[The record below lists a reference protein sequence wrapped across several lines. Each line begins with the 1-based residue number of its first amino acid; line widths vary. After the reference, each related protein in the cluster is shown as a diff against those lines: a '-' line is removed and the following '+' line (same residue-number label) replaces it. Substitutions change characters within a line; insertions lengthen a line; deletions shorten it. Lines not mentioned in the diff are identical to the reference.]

1 LLMQQ
6 FGVLSLPVVNDK
18 YDFKDPESAPFS
30 GVVDI
35 TDILMF
41 VAFGNFNEAPQTT
54 PTPEQ
59 LSGEK
64 MSFITVSDVVGAA
77 LQLQT
82 GGFFNGVYLL
92 KQNDSLNQALDLS
105 RGGVQRVLVD
115 FGGTQFKI
123 LSQMDILGYLSICDE
138 EWMDDVFTRKIDSVT
153 AIQRNDEFNELC
165 TMKSSETALIGF
177 RRMLRNK
184 ADAVAVLNDD
194 GKLVATLSPSDLRF
208 LFERTGSLK
217 GVLLPVVDF
226 LADIHGSVI
235 RNQLKVKETDEIRM
249 AVFKCVLGKVHRVW
263 VVDEEGR
270 PKACLRVQDIL
281 DELRE
286 AGRQSRITA

>member
-1 LLMQQ
+1 
-6 FGVLSLPVVNDK
+6 
-18 YDFKDPESAPFS
+18 
-30 GVVDI
+30 VVDI

-41 VAFGNFNEAPQTT
+41 VAFGNFNEVPLQST

-82 GGFFNGVYLL
+82 GGFFSGVYLL
-92 KQNDSLNQALDLS
+92 KQQDTLNQALELS
-105 RGGVQRVLVD
+105 RGGVQRVLID

-138 EWMDDVFTRKIDSVT
+138 EWMEDVFTRKIESVT

-165 TMKSSETALIGF
+165 TMQSSEAALTGF

-194 GKLVATLSPSDLRF
+194 GKLVATLSPSDLRI

-226 LADIHGSVI
+226 LSDIHGSVI
-235 RNQLKVKETDEIRM
+235 RNQLKVKETDEIRV

-286 AGRQSRITA
+286 AGRQSRINA